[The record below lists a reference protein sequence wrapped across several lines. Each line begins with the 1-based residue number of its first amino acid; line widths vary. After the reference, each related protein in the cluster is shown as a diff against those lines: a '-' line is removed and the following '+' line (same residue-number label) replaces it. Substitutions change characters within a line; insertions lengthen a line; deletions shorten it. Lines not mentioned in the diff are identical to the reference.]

1 MKRKIILLTV
11 FYLLLIGI
19 WQGIAALRIWPP
31 YLFPSPAG
39 VFDSL
44 FAGFQDN
51 SFTIGILASMKRV
64 LIGYFISV
72 AGGLLIG
79 LAIGRIKVL
88 DETVGT
94 IVLGFQALPSICW
107 LPIALLWFGLSESAI
122 ILVVVLGSLFA
133 VTIGVD
139 TGVKN
144 VPPIYLRA
152 ARTMGAHGFDLYTKV
167 IIPAALPSI
176 ISGLKQGW
184 SFAWR
189 ALMAGEL
196 LYVSI
201 GLGHLLTMGR
211 ELNDISQIIAV
222 MIIIIV
228 IGITVDRLVFTKLEN
243 RVRERWGLLN
253 A

>member
-31 YLFPSPAG
+31 YLFPSPSG

-44 FAGFQDN
+44 VLGFQDN

-72 AGGLLIG
+72 AGGLVIG
-79 LAIGRIKVL
+79 LAIGRVKVL

-94 IVLGFQALPSICW
+94 VVLGFQALPSICW

-167 IIPAALPSI
+167 IIPAAMPSI

-243 RVRERWGLLN
+243 RVRERWGLLS